1 MADRIPLIIN
11 SSAEQIQELPVGDNL
26 LVNGLITS
34 GGFTSGIIT
43 ATKFVGDGSGLTDL
57 VGIGTASG
65 IEIREEG
72 TAVGTATTINFIG
85 TGVTATI
92 SGGIASVE
100 ITSSGGGGGGGGG
113 LSNVV
118 EDTTPQLGGNLDI
131 NGKDITGTGDVN
143 LTGTI
148 TATSFSGPLTGAVTG
163 NVTGTASIATN
174 VTVADESSDTTCF
187 PTFVT
192 AATGNLPPKT
202 GGNLTFNSSNGT
214 LTATTFVGGGA
225 LQSRTV
231 VTGSTSSIINN
242 ATDNVNLTG
251 FKSYALMKVGLSAN
265 AWIRLYTDSTSR
277 ANDASRSVGEDPLP
291 GSGVIAEVVGSS
303 NQLITPFVIGG
314 NMDGT
319 PSTTIYAA
327 ITNLSG
333 STQAITANLTIL
345 QLEQ

>member
-1 MADRIPLIIN
+1 MAARIPLIIN
-11 SSAEQIQELPVGDNL
+11 SSAQQIQELPVGDNL
-26 LVNGLITS
+26 LVDGLITT

-43 ATKFVGDGSGLTDL
+43 ATKFVGDGSGLTNL
-57 VGIGTASG
+57 AGIGTASG

-72 TAVGTATTINFIG
+72 TAVGTATTINFVG

-100 ITSSGGGGGGGGG
+100 ITSSGGGGGGG

-118 EDTTPQLGGNLDI
+118 EDTTPQLGGNLDL
-131 NGKDITGTGDVN
+131 NSKDITGTGDIDI
-143 LTGTI
+143 TGTI

-163 NVTGTASIATN
+163 NVTGAASQ
-174 VTVADESSDTTCF
+174 VTVADESSDTACNVLFT
-187 PTFVT
+187 T
-192 AATGNLPPKT
+192 AATGNLPPKS
-202 GGNLTFNSSNGT
+202 GSNLTFNSANGT

-277 ANDASRSVGEDPLP
+277 TNDASRSVGEDPLP

-303 NQLITPFVIGG
+303 DQLITPFVMGG
-314 NMDGT
+314 NMDGS

-333 STQAITANLTIL
+333 STQSITANLTIL

>member
-1 MADRIPLIIN
+1 MAARIPLIIN
-11 SSAEQIQELPVGDNL
+11 SSAQQIQELPVGDNL
-26 LVNGLITS
+26 LVDGLITT

-43 ATKFVGDGSGLTDL
+43 ATKFVGDGSGLTNL
-57 VGIGTASG
+57 AGIGTASG

-85 TGVTATI
+85 AGVTATI

-100 ITSSGGGGGGGGG
+100 ITSSGGGGGGG

-118 EDTTPQLGGNLDI
+118 EDTTPQLGGNLDL
-131 NGKDITGTGDVN
+131 NSKDITGTGDIDI
-143 LTGTI
+143 TGTI

-163 NVTGTASIATN
+163 NVTGAASQ
-174 VTVADESSDTTCF
+174 VTVADESSDTACNVLFT
-187 PTFVT
+187 T
-192 AATGNLPPKT
+192 AATGNLPPKS
-202 GGNLTFNSSNGT
+202 GSNLTFNSANGT

-277 ANDASRSVGEDPLP
+277 TNDASRSVGEDPLP

-303 NQLITPFVIGG
+303 NQLITPFVMGG
-314 NMDGT
+314 NMDGS

-333 STQAITANLTIL
+333 STQSITANLTIL

>member
-1 MADRIPLIIN
+1 MAARIPLIIN
-11 SSAEQIQELPVGDNL
+11 SSAQQIQELPVGDNL
-26 LVNGLITS
+26 LVDGLITT

-85 TGVTATI
+85 AGVTATI

-100 ITSSGGGGGGGGG
+100 ITSSGGGGGGGGD

-118 EDTTPQLGGNLDI
+118 EDTTPQLGGNLDL
-131 NGKDITGTGDVN
+131 NSKDITGTGDIDI
-143 LTGTI
+143 TGTI

-163 NVTGTASIATN
+163 NVTGAASQ

-187 PTFVT
+187 PVFVT
-192 AATGNLPPKT
+192 DASGNLAPKS
-202 GGNLTFNSSNGT
+202 GSNLTFNSSSGT

-225 LQSRTV
+225 LQSRAV

-277 ANDASRSVGEDPLP
+277 TNDASRSVGEDPTP

-303 NQLITPFVIGG
+303 NQLITPFVMGG
-314 NMDGT
+314 NMDGS

-333 STQAITANLTIL
+333 STQSITANLTIL

>member
-11 SSAEQIQELPVGDNL
+11 SSAEQIQELPAGDNL
-26 LVNGLITS
+26 LVNGLITT

-85 TGVTATI
+85 AGVTATI

-100 ITSSGGGGGGGGG
+100 ITSSGGGGGGGGD

-118 EDTTPQLGGNLDI
+118 EDTTPQLGGNLDL
-131 NGKDITGTGDVN
+131 NSKDITGTGDIDI
-143 LTGTI
+143 TGTI
-148 TATSFSGPLTGAVTG
+148 TATSFSGALTGAVTG
-163 NVTGTASIATN
+163 NADTATTATN
-174 VTVADESSDTTCF
+174 VTVADESSDTACNVLFT
-187 PTFVT
+187 T
-192 AATGNLPPKT
+192 AASGNLPPKS
-202 GGNLTFNSSNGT
+202 GSNLTFNSANGT

-303 NQLITPFVIGG
+303 DQLITPFVMGG
-314 NMDGT
+314 NMDGS

-333 STQAITANLTIL
+333 STRSITANLTIL